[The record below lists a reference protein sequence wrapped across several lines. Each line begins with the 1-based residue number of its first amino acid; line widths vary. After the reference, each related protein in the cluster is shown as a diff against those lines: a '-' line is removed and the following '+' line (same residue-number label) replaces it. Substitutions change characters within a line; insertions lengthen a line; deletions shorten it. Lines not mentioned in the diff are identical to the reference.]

1 MQNVNSLRRA
11 IGYPGDKRVPYAR
24 RGWEDA
30 RLGLPFNYD
39 VAGSRACVAA
49 YEQARLRVLALRDA
63 GLKVPQWKT
72 ERGIP
77 SLVRSAYLQTND
89 INAALNGTGQA
100 YWPVG
105 SGGWLDSTRAAL

>member
-1 MQNVNSLRRA
+1 MQNVNGPRRA

-39 VAGSRACVAA
+39 VVGSRACVAA
-49 YEQARLRVLALRDA
+49 YEQARLRVFALRGA

-77 SLVRSAYLQTND
+77 SLVRSAYLRAND
-89 INAALNGTGQA
+89 INGAMTGTGQA
-100 YWPVG
+100 YWPIG
-105 SGGWLDSTRAAL
+105 PGGWLDNPHATL

>member
-1 MQNVNSLRRA
+1 MQNISGPRRA
-11 IGYPGDKRVPYAR
+11 IGFPGDKRVPYAR

-49 YEQARLRVLALRDA
+49 YEQARLRVLALRGA

-72 ERGIP
+72 ESGIP
-77 SLVRSAYLQTND
+77 SLVRSAYLRTTD

-100 YWPVG
+100 YWPIG
-105 SGGWLDSTRAAL
+105 PGGWLDNLHATA